1 MHQKWHIQTWACVP
15 LDINPNLRPK
25 CAPQSQ
31 SWGMWGKHEE
41 PYVYTCPFQMPTEE
55 MDPKKLCLQN
65 ISSLWLWLKQQKSS
79 NRQQKKYKCANTR
92 SMWFFF
98 FFLRWRSMWFYHY
111 TNNINYKNIS
121 PMVLKISLDQCQK
134 KKKI

>member
-55 MDPKKLCLQN
+55 MDPKKLCYKIFHHCNFDLSNKKVLTGNKKN
-65 ISSLWLWLKQQKSS
+65 INVPTLAQ
-79 NRQQKKYKCANTR
+79 CD
-92 SMWFFF
+92 
-98 FFLRWRSMWFYHY
+98 FFLR
-111 TNNINYKNIS
+111 
-121 PMVLKISLDQCQK
+121 
-134 KKKI
+134 